1 MENSKEKSGLSLHW
15 QIMLGL
21 LIGVCAGLL
30 ANAFLA
36 VEVRQWIAFFADIVG
51 QVFLRLI
58 FMVVVPLVFCALVL
72 GVASIGDTRKLG
84 RMGLQTLV
92 VTLIFSI
99 SAVLIG
105 IALANTL
112 KPGNQISEASKEQI
126 KAKYAADAAKTKG
139 QADKAKT
146 AKDAFLDIIPRNPLQ
161 EAVGSLDGSS
171 PGSGMLGVMFFSL
184 CFGIA
189 LTVTSDTSGPVIRFL
204 EGVYEAV
211 MVIIRFAMRIA
222 PFGVCG
228 LAFTMTSALGFDI
241 VKALLMYVI
250 AVLLGLTLQMFVV
263 YSIAL
268 LTLARRSPAK
278 FFSSITEVLLTAFA
292 TSSSNA
298 TLPTSLRVVDENL
311 KLDSGVS
318 RFVLTIGSTAN
329 QNGTALYEGL
339 TVLFIAQVFGV
350 ELSFTQQIMVVAM
363 ATLAG
368 IGTAGVPGG
377 SLPLVVLVL
386 QTINVPPEGIGII
399 MGVDRLLDMSRTTV
413 NVAGDIAAATIVD
426 RWSGH
431 ADAVA
436 QVESAAEPKS

>member
-171 PGSGMLGVMFFSL
+171 QGSGMLGVMFFSL